1 MFYLKHPDD
10 GEYFSYF
17 VNLNTFGDERSKQS
31 RRSEIQERYHGTNV
45 QLKKKKN
52 SFNLMV
58 GLG

>member
-45 QLKKKKN
+45 QLKKKKIV
-52 SFNLMV
+52 LI
-58 GLG
+58 